1 MTKTSTTRVH
11 NRKTVNLRKKL
22 LCVMAVS
29 AASLLSSS
37 ALANTETISVPQ
49 IVNETTLQDVGKHLA
64 SYNEFFLTELGAIWV
79 DGVQLDLSNI
89 KLTGNHVR
97 PTLAADSGFFHLEAR
112 IHRAFQNFKIYV
124 GVATT
129 FVSGKCSFLLK
140 AEGAST
146 RLRASK
152 LNNADIRSNKPAS

>member
-1 MTKTSTTRVH
+1 MNGCIQEALFRT
-11 NRKTVNLRKKL
+11 
-22 LCVMAVS
+22 AVK
-29 AASLLSSS
+29 
-37 ALANTETISVPQ
+37 ALAV
-49 IVNETTLQDVGKHLA
+49 VL
-64 SYNEFFLTELGAIWV
+64 
-79 DGVQLDLSNI
+79 
-89 KLTGNHVR
+89 

>member
-1 MTKTSTTRVH
+1 MSCPTLVKS
-11 NRKTVNLRKKL
+11 
-22 LCVMAVS
+22 AVI
-29 AASLLSSS
+29 S
-37 ALANTETISVPQ
+37 ALAGFCLVSSAQDHELTTDVVVIGGGISGLSSAMSV
-49 IVNETTLQDVGKHLA
+49 LDHGGKVVVL
-64 SYNEFFLTELGAIWV
+64 E
-79 DGVQLDLSNI
+79 
-89 KLTGNHVR
+89 KLPGL